1 MGITLIYNVQ
11 NLVGQCPMT
20 DYYICSEVCNLRGL
34 HISFCVESRRRAA
47 RQKRKGSAQE
57 NGGTVH
63 HEVLADGIRQ
73 RKPQQHPNS
82 GLGTLFYCGL
92 NCWMHF
98 VVVVLCGCFML
109 FFLWSVATMT
119 ASILTCTCTVFQI
132 SFSSFL
138 SVKDSQWDAYSV

>member
-92 NCWMHF
+92 NC
-98 VVVVLCGCFML
+98 
-109 FFLWSVATMT
+109 
-119 ASILTCTCTVFQI
+119 
-132 SFSSFL
+132 
-138 SVKDSQWDAYSV
+138 